1 VASSAGAIS
10 VVIPTLNRPDSLP
23 RVVAALAQQSFD
35 AARMEL
41 VIVKDAKSDAQIEL
55 PPLPFSARVL
65 QAERPGA
72 SDARNVGWRAAAHP
86 LVLFL
91 GDDIIPVPDLVAR
104 HVAIHERH
112 PGADV
117 GALGHV
123 RWARELRRDAFMAW
137 LDYGIQFSYP
147 TIRDGEAGPG
157 HFYSSNVSVK
167 RAILEDA
174 GGFDSDHFPFLYEDI
189 DLGERLF
196 ARGFRLLYDAKAVGE
211 HLHRPDLE
219 RWKRRMEIQARAE
232 REWAALHPDQAPYF
246 HSRFAAALEAPPS
259 RGRMR
264 WLLRFVP
271 RTTPVIGEWV
281 YRRSDLYFR
290 QQLAP
295 PFLAAW
301 DRQ

>member
-1 VASSAGAIS
+1 MATSAGAIS
-10 VVIPTLNRPDSLP
+10 VVIPTFNRPDSLP
-23 RVVAALAQQSFD
+23 RVVDALARQSFD
-35 AARMEL
+35 AQRMEL
-41 VIVKDAKSDAQIEL
+41 VIVKDANSAADVEL
-55 PPLPFSARVL
+55 PQLPFAARVL
-65 QAERPGA
+65 QAEDPGA
-72 SDARNVGWRAAAHP
+72 SHARNVGWRAAGHP

-91 GDDIIPVPDLVAR
+91 GDDIIPVRDLVAR
-104 HVAIHERH
+104 HVAIHEQH

-147 TIRDGEAGPG
+147 TIRDGEAGQG

-167 RAILEDA
+167 RAILEEV
-174 GGFDSDHFPFLYEDI
+174 GGFDAEHFPFLYEDI
-189 DLGERLF
+189 DLGARLF
-196 ARGFRLLYDAKAVGE
+196 ARGFRLRYDPKAIGE
-211 HLHRPDLE
+211 HLHRPDLA
-219 RWKRRMEIQARAE
+219 RWKKRMETQARAE
-232 REWAALHPDQAPYF
+232 REWAELHPEQPPYF
-246 HSRFAAALEAPPS
+246 HSRFAAAFEAPPS
-259 RGRMR
+259 RGRLR

-281 YRRSDLYFR
+281 YRRADLYFR

-301 DRQ
+301 ERR